1 MGNLGRTVRQAE
13 RKELAALRQAM
24 REAGIQACII
34 PSTDPHCGEY
44 TPEHWKT
51 RQWLSG
57 FTGSAGTVVV
67 TLEKAG
73 LWTDSRYFLQA
84 GEQLQDSGIDLFKS
98 GLPETLDPEA
108 WLTGELSS
116 GDTVGIEGAVFAAS
130 EARHLVDFF
139 TKHNIK
145 VNAGF
150 APYDALWSNRPEIP
164 LHPAFILSESFSGES
179 ASSKI
184 ARLLKE
190 LQAKNCQAT
199 VLASLDSI
207 AWLFNLR
214 GNDISYNPV
223 AVAFAFVSEQETVL
237 FIDSRK
243 LTGETSEYLRGEGVV
258 LAEYEKI
265 YSYLQGVAEQ
275 VRHDV
280 NCYNI
285 LITPD
290 KINYRLYQSMPQSVT
305 IIEERVHPADQLK
318 AIKNE
323 TEIAGIR
330 NAMKRDGVALVK
342 FLYWLQTQ
350 IKDNQTITELDVSAK
365 LRQFRSEQDYFV
377 SESFETISG
386 YGAHGAIVHYAATPE
401 SNVTLL
407 PEGLLLLDSGAQYF
421 DGTTDITRTIALGP
435 VTDEMRKDYTLV
447 LKGHI
452 HLALAQFPKGTIGM
466 QLDVLA
472 RQFLWQYGENYLHG
486 TGHGVGHF
494 LNVHEGPQNIRMNY
508 NPAPLCPGMLTS
520 NEPGVYKTGRYGIR
534 IENLILTVPAQ
545 TTEFGDYYAFETL
558 TLCPL
563 DRRLLDLSL
572 MNELEIRWYMDYQ
585 NKVYEAL
592 SPCLSTE
599 EKQWLKAQL

>member
-1 MGNLGRTVRQAE
+1 T
-13 RKELAALRQAM
+13 
-24 REAGIQACII
+24 
-34 PSTDPHCGEY
+34 TDAHCGEY
-44 TPEHWKT
+44 TPKHWKT

-84 GEQLQDSGIDLFKS
+84 EEQLKDSGIDLYKS
-98 GLPETLDPEA
+98 GLPETPELEE
-108 WLTGELSS
+108 WLSGELSS
-116 GDTVGIEGAVFAAS
+116 GDTVGIEGSVFTAS
-130 EARHLVDFF
+130 EAIYLVDFLK
-139 TKHNIK
+139 KHNIK
-145 VNAGF
+145 VDADF
-150 APYDALWSNRPEIP
+150 APYDTLWSNRPEIP

-184 ARLLKE
+184 NRTLNE
-190 LQAKNCQAT
+190 LRAKNCQAT

-207 AWLFNLR
+207 AWLFNIR

-223 AVAFAFVSEQETVL
+223 AVAYAYISEQETAL

-243 LTGETSEYLRGEGVV
+243 LTDETAEYLHKEGVI
-258 LAEYEKI
+258 LADYNKI
-265 YSYLQGVAEQ
+265 YDYLPKISV
-275 VRHDV
+275 DK
-280 NCYNI
+280 I
-285 LITPD
+285 LISPE
-290 KINYRLYQSMPQSVT
+290 KINYRLYNAIPDSCRIT
-305 IIEERVHPADQLK
+305 EEKVHPVDQLK

-342 FLYWLQTQ
+342 FLYWLHTQ
-350 IKDNQTITELDVSAK
+350 LEENQTITELDVSTK
-365 LRQFRSEQDYFV
+365 LRQFRSEQEYFF
-377 SESFETISG
+377 SESFETIAG
-386 YGAHGAIVHYAATPE
+386 YGAHGAIVHYAPTTE
-401 SNVTLL
+401 SNATLQR
-407 PEGLLLLDSGAQYF
+407 EGLLLLDSGAQYF
-421 DGTTDITRTIALGP
+421 DGTTDITRTFALGH
-435 VTDEMRKDYTLV
+435 VTDEMRKDFTLL

-472 RQFLWQYGENYLHG
+472 RQFIWQAGENYLHG

-508 NPAPLCPGMLTS
+508 NPAPLMPGMITS

-534 IENLILTVPAQ
+534 IENLILTVPSQ
-545 TTEFGDYYAFETL
+545 TTEFGDYYKFEVL

-563 DRRLLDLSL
+563 DGRLLNVSL
-572 MNELEIRWYMDYQ
+572 LNEPEIRWYKDYQ
-585 NKVYEAL
+585 KKVYETL
-592 SPCLSTE
+592 SPYLTNDEKNWLSM
-599 EKQWLKAQL
+599 QL